1 MMPTEPG
8 GEATGRPQGPAGVD
22 IPPPSPPEHFE
33 YRWYHKMAAVLL
45 ITFCLEIGLFLL
57 IFPWTEYW
65 DNNYFAAVAPHL
77 RQYWDNMYVRGAIS
91 GLGVINLYISL
102 VEVFRLR
109 RFSKH

>member
-1 MMPTEPG
+1 MMPTEP
-8 GEATGRPQGPAGVD
+8 ETPATRPAEVEMTAPSPALPPPAG
-22 IPPPSPPEHFE
+22 

-65 DNNYFAAVAPHL
+65 DNNYFAWLAPAL

-109 RFSKH
+109 RFARHS

>member
-1 MMPTEPG
+1 MMPTEP
-8 GEATGRPQGPAGVD
+8 ETPATGPADVEMTAPSAAA
-22 IPPPSPPEHFE
+22 PPVE
-33 YRWYHKMAAVLL
+33 YRWFHKMAAVLL

-65 DNNYFAAVAPHL
+65 DNNYFATLAPAL

-109 RFSKH
+109 RFARH

>member
-8 GEATGRPQGPAGVD
+8 AQAT
-22 IPPPSPPEHFE
+22 PPSVERREPPAVERIQ
-33 YRWYHKMAAVLL
+33 YRWHHKMAAVLL

-65 DNNYFAAVAPHL
+65 DTNYFAGLVPQL
-77 RQYWDNMYVRGAIS
+77 RQYWDNMYIRGAVS
-91 GLGVINLYISL
+91 GLGVLNLYISL

-109 RFSKH
+109 RFAKR

>member
-1 MMPTEPG
+1 MMPTDPG
-8 GEATGRPQGPAGVD
+8 APMTPPTGLETRETLTV
-22 IPPPSPPEHFE
+22 PPPQ
-33 YRWYHKMAAVLL
+33 YRWYHKMSAVLL

-65 DNNYFAAVAPHL
+65 DNNYFAAIAPQL

-102 VEVFRLR
+102 AEVFRLR
-109 RFSKH
+109 RFARH